1 MLRNGMKA
9 LQRVA
14 ALQWCREA
22 CAASGGGITANLPSL
37 AVAMQ
42 QLALQQ
48 QLSWASNSQPSG
60 CRQFAASAG
69 GGGDGGSDSQQQ
81 HAADAAAL
89 SEGNDAVQQ
98 LASESG
104 QLVFKDYEESLEAW
118 GKAMD
123 EGDWGTAWDIFEGV
137 LPVETDQFPD
147 LQELL
152 AWDPDEEAKEYRR
165 LREARVKEMHAA
177 RWVRRLDPSGRALG
191 VGKRKTSVALVWLKE
206 GSGHMMINRRP
217 YDSYFPD
224 MLRRNDLLAPFL
236 VTGTLGRFDIMVRV
250 TGGGQTGQSQAVRH
264 GIARALQNWEPAM
277 RPPLKVAGLLT
288 RDSRIVERK
297 KPGLKKA
304 RKAFQWVKR

>member
-89 SEGNDAVQQ
+89 SEGKDAVQQ

-123 EGDWGTAWDIFEGV
+123 EG
-137 LPVETDQFPD
+137 
-147 LQELL
+147 
-152 AWDPDEEAKEYRR
+152 
-165 LREARVKEMHAA
+165 AA
-177 RWVRRLDPSGRALG
+177 VSSTVDSSERCQPAPAPACLIHTGWCICLS
-191 VGKRKTSVALVWLKE
+191 SVA
-206 GSGHMMINRRP
+206 
-217 YDSYFPD
+217 
-224 MLRRNDLLAPFL
+224 
-236 VTGTLGRFDIMVRV
+236 
-250 TGGGQTGQSQAVRH
+250 
-264 GIARALQNWEPAM
+264 
-277 RPPLKVAGLLT
+277 AGL
-288 RDSRIVERK
+288 
-297 KPGLKKA
+297 
-304 RKAFQWVKR
+304 